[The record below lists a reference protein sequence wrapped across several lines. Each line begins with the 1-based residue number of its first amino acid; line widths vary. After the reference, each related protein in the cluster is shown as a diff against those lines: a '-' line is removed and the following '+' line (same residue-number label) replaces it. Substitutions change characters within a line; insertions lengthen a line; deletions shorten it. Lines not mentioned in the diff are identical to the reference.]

1 MISTEWTHKQRTSQN
16 LQTAQTSEFF
26 VRINSLL
33 TESDRHDVYTTSH
46 QRRCNVAST
55 LIRRCLNVAC
65 PLGRLAR
72 LSRCTDWPGTS
83 VFTHA
88 RFLIF
93 AVSYTKVTLKIS
105 GTLVLY
111 RTYPKIS
118 TSPCIWLLYENRP
131 IQIYCKFHHKK
142 NKKKQKKT
150 TTTTKFSDKNSDIF
164 RISAQNID
172 YDYSLEPLRRGGSN
186 EYPQSQDVFEQK

>member
-33 TESDRHDVYTTSH
+33 TESNRHD
-46 QRRCNVAST
+46 VAST

-93 AVSYTKVTLKIS
+93 AVSYIKVTLNIS

-118 TSPCIWLLYENRP
+118 TSPCIWLHYENRP
-131 IQIYCKFHHKK
+131 IQIYWTFHHKKKK
-142 NKKKQKKT
+142 NKKK
-150 TTTTKFSDKNSDIF
+150 TKFSDKNSDIF

-172 YDYSLEPLRRGGSN
+172 YDS
-186 EYPQSQDVFEQK
+186 